1 MKDICLFSQWSI
13 DGDHQIVRET
23 LQNERGGVIYTRIA
37 SYLEGGTLTAAILVA
52 FCAINGTGI
61 SSDSFGPIRLQYP
74 PPPFSYKEQ
83 HLEMFID
90 KRIN

>member
-1 MKDICLFSQWSI
+1 M
-13 DGDHQIVRET
+13 ET
-23 LQNERGGVIYTRIA
+23 IKLSEKPYKMSGGGGVIYTRIA
-37 SYLEGGTLTAAILVA
+37 SYLEGETITAAILLA

>member
-1 MKDICLFSQWSI
+1 MCLFSQWSI

-23 LQNERGGVIYTRIA
+23 LQNERGVIYTRIA
-37 SYLEGGTLTAAILVA
+37 SYLEGETITAAILLA

-74 PPPFSYKEQ
+74 PPFSYKEQ

>member
-1 MKDICLFSQWSI
+1 MCLFSQWSI
-13 DGDHQIVRET
+13 NGDHQIVRET

-37 SYLEGGTLTAAILVA
+37 SYLEGGTLTAAILLA
-52 FCAINGTGI
+52 FCAINGNWDKLWQFWTNKT
-61 SSDSFGPIRLQYP
+61 SVP
-74 PPPFSYKEQ
+74 PPPPSYKEQ

>member
-1 MKDICLFSQWSI
+1 M
-13 DGDHQIVRET
+13 ET
-23 LQNERGGVIYTRIA
+23 IKLSEKPYKMSGGGVIYTRIA
-37 SYLEGGTLTAAILVA
+37 PYLEGETITAAILLA

-61 SSDSFGPIRLQYP
+61 SSYSFGPIRLQY

>member
-1 MKDICLFSQWSI
+1 M
-13 DGDHQIVRET
+13 ET
-23 LQNERGGVIYTRIA
+23 IKLSEKPYKMSGGGVIYTGIA
-37 SYLEGGTLTAAILVA
+37 SYLEGETITAAILLA

-74 PPPFSYKEQ
+74 PFSYKEQ